1 MMQVYDNVKSGTG
14 EHLTYEERIKIEAY
28 KASRYSNH
36 KIARML
42 YRTRKL
48 LTTLITRGA
57 VRTIKQ
63 RQTHNN
69 KIHGLLKHKTD
80 VFFARSYASYK
91 RGTKENHHKLIRRF
105 IPKNKRLDE
114 ISTQT
119 IN

>member
-1 MMQVYDNVKSGTG
+1 MKNESKLRHIKRQDTPIIRLLACYT
-14 EHLTYEERIKIEAY
+14 EH
-28 KASRYSNH
+28 
-36 KIARML
+36 
-42 YRTRKL
+42 RKL

-63 RQTHNN
+63 RQIHNN
-69 KIHGLLKHKTD
+69 KIHELLKHKTD

-91 RGTKENHHKLIRRF
+91 RDTKENHHKLIRRF

-119 IN
+119 INRIQQ